1 LQPVEFMKLGLI
13 LYFATFLK
21 KKKLQVQSFTE
32 GFLPYMGLLS
42 AIILLL
48 VMQPD
53 FGSILLITP
62 IAIGMFFIG

>member
-1 LQPVEFMKLGLI
+1 MKLGLI

-21 KKKLQVQSFTE
+21 KKKSQIQSFTE

-42 AIILLL
+42 GIILLL